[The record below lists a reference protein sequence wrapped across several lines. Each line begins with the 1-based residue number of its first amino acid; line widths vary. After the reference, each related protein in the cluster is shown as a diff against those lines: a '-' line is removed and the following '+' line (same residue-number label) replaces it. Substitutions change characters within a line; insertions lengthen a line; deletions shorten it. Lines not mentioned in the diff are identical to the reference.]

1 LWVNRRSGASGIE
14 KDIEGTD
21 QAPLEMRDI
30 RAGDDNRA
38 IARAG
43 APLQAPDTVVTD
55 SRTRRAEDKV
65 RRQVG

>member
-1 LWVNRRSGASGIE
+1 
-14 KDIEGTD
+14 
-21 QAPLEMRDI
+21 MRDI